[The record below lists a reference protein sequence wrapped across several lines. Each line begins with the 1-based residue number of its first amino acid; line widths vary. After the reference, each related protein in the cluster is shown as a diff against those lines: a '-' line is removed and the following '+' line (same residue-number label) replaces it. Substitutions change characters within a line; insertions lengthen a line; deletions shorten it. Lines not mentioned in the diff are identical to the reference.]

1 MAPLLMQMRIVRVD
15 QPAGRTGVE
24 STGLPATG
32 VAVMMAAATIIQCT
46 PTPFRMLPIT
56 AITADVELHNG
67 PLHLRAWRTGDA
79 VALTA
84 AVSDSL
90 GSLAAWLPW
99 CRDGYTQTHAIR
111 WIADATGAWQA
122 GESFAF
128 AILDTD
134 GQLLGGIALGPIEHA
149 SHSASVGCWVRQSHQ
164 GQGVATRAIGM
175 IGEMAFQTLGLQ
187 RIEMLARIDNPAAR
201 RCAEKAG
208 ACFSGIVPDRL
219 IDADQHFPA
228 ALYSLLPEETNEDV
242 ATAPVLDDGPLRLRA
257 FRSNDLDALLASLR
271 ESMDSIG
278 YWEDWC
284 TPSYSAADGRH
295 WIAHTRRSWRGVGD
309 QCALAIVDRVSDSL
323 IGSVSINHWRAEFRC
338 ANLGYWV
345 RRSRQGQGMASRA
358 ARLLAAHA
366 LRTPAL
372 QRLEIVTVEANL
384 ASRRVAEKAGARFE
398 GIARC
403 RLLQKGQPQSAAIYA
418 MTAADLLTSG

>member
-1 MAPLLMQMRIVRVD
+1 MAPVLIPMGIVRAD
-15 QPAGRTGVE
+15 RPADGNGAKP
-24 STGLPATG
+24 TGLPATG
-32 VAVMMAAATIIQCT
+32 GAVMMSAAAPIHGA
-46 PTPFRMLPIT
+46 PTPCHMPPIT
-56 AITADVELHNG
+56 AEVELHDG
-67 PLHLRAWRTGDA
+67 PLHLRAWCEEDA
-79 VALTA
+79 VPLTA
-84 AVSDSL
+84 AVVDSL

-99 CRDGYTQTHAIR
+99 CRDGYTLAHASQ
-111 WIADATGAWQA
+111 WIADANLA
-122 GESFAF
+122 GKAGDCCAF

-134 GQLLGGIALGPIEHA
+134 GHLLGGIALDRIDRA
-149 SHSASVGCWVRQSHQ
+149 SRSASLGCWVRQSHQ

-175 IGEMAFQTLGLQ
+175 VGAMAFQTLALQ
-187 RIEMLARIDNPAAR
+187 RIEMLAHIDNAAAR
-201 RCAEKAG
+201 RCAERTG

-219 IDADQHFPA
+219 IDAGRCLPA
-228 ALYSLLPEETNEDV
+228 ALYSLLPEETNEEL

-257 FRSNDLDALLASLR
+257 FRPNDLDALLASLR

-284 TPSYSAADGRH
+284 TPSYSTADGRH

-309 QCALAIVDRVSDSL
+309 QCALAIVDRVSDAL
-323 IGSVSINHWRAEFRC
+323 IGSVSINQWRAEFRC
-338 ANLGYWV
+338 ANLGYWI
-345 RRSRQGQGMASRA
+345 RRSRQGQGIASRA

-372 QRLEIVTVEANL
+372 QRLEIVTIEANL

-403 RLLQKGQPQSAAIYA
+403 RLLQHGQPQSAAIYA
-418 MTAADLLTSG
+418 LTAADLLTPR

>member
-1 MAPLLMQMRIVRVD
+1 
-15 QPAGRTGVE
+15 
-24 STGLPATG
+24 
-32 VAVMMAAATIIQCT
+32 
-46 PTPFRMLPIT
+46 MLPIAAIT

-67 PLHLRAWRTGDA
+67 PLHLRAWRAGDA

-90 GSLAAWLPW
+90 SSLVAWLPW
-99 CRDGYTQTHAIR
+99 CREGYTLAQASR
-111 WIADATGAWQA
+111 WIADATGAWQT
-122 GESFAF
+122 GDSLAF

-134 GQLLGGIALGPIEHA
+134 GQLLGGITLSRINR
-149 SHSASVGCWVRQSHQ
+149 SSRSASIGCWVQPSHQ
-164 GQGVATRAIGM
+164 GEGVATRAINM
-175 IGEMAFQTLGLQ
+175 VGEMAFQTLALQ

-201 RCAEKAG
+201 RCAEKTG

-219 IDADQHFPA
+219 IDAGQCLPA

-242 ATAPVLDDGPLRLRA
+242 ATAPVLDDGSLRLRA
-257 FRSNDLDALLASLR
+257 FRPNDLDALLASLR

-284 TPSYSAADGRH
+284 HSSYSAADGRH

-309 QCALAIVDRVSDSL
+309 QCALAIVDRVSDAL
-323 IGSVSINHWRAEFRC
+323 IGSVSINQWRAEFRC

-345 RRSRQGQGMASRA
+345 RRSRQGQGLATRA

-372 QRLEIVTVEANL
+372 QRLEIVTIEANL

-403 RLLQKGQPQSAAIYA
+403 RLLHKGQPQSAAIHA
-418 MTAADLLTSG
+418 LTAADLMTSS